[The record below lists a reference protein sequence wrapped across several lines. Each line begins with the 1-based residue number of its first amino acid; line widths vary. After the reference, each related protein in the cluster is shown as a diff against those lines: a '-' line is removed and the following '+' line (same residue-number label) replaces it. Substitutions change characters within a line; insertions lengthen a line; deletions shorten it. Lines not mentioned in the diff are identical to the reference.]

1 MITVKELLE
10 YALGAC
16 LGTAIGLWFYSI
28 RLEQERKRYIEEME
42 EERRKILER
51 PDGEKQKP
59 NIF

>member
-1 MITVKELLE
+1 MITVKEILE
-10 YALGAC
+10 CALGAC
-16 LGTAIGLWFYSI
+16 LGTAIGLWIYNI